1 MKIGILMAG
10 HAPEQIKEK
19 TGDYDA
25 MFRRILADQDFSF
38 DVYDVENMEFPKSAR
53 DADGW
58 LISGSKHGAY
68 DPLPWIPKLE
78 SLIQDIYAIKRPLVG
93 VCFGHQIIAQA
104 LGGQV
109 TKYSGGWAT
118 GTTVYQFKGR
128 EVKLNAW
135 HQDQVVALPPG
146 ASVLGGNG
154 FCKNAMLSY
163 GHHVF
168 TVQPHPEFDT
178 GVINGLLEFRAKGNV
193 PDDQIARTA
202 QTLSDTDW
210 TIIAAEMA
218 RVFQSEKDAA

>member
-1 MKIGILMAG
+1 MAG

-25 MFRRILADQDFSF
+25 MFRRILATQDFSF
-38 DVYDVENMEFPKSAR
+38 VTYDVENMEFPHSAR

-78 SLIQDIYAIKRPLVG
+78 ALIQDIYAIKRPLVG

-109 TKYSGGWAT
+109 TKFSGGWAT
-118 GTTVYQFKGR
+118 GTTGYHFKGR
-128 EVKLNAW
+128 DIKLNAW

-146 ASVLGGNG
+146 ASVLGGND
-154 FCKNAMLSY
+154 FCKNAMLGY
-163 GHHVF
+163 GDHVF

-178 GVINGLLEFRAKGNV
+178 CVINGLLEFRAKGNV

-202 QTLSDTDW
+202 QTLSETDW
-210 TIIAAEMA
+210 AIIAAEMA
-218 RVFQSEKDAA
+218 RVFKSQEVAA